1 MLDARM
7 RAKGPVFDDRGPRAM
22 REFADELGES
32 LADEG
37 VDVVRAEFA
46 KVVQHPTGRYSR
58 SIHAVSYGSRHEVN
72 DGGMVYGPWLAGVG
86 ERNRKSRFKGYAH
99 WRRSTQ
105 RLTRRVPELARKLMP
120 RLLGRLR

>member
-1 MLDARM
+1 MIEGDIQAQ
-7 RAKGPVFDDRGPRAM
+7 GPVFDERGPRAM
-22 REFADELGES
+22 RDFADEIGED

-58 SIHAVSYGSRHEVN
+58 SIHMVSMGSRHEVN
-72 DGGMVYGPWLAGVG
+72 DGGMIYGPWLAGTG
-86 ERNRKSRFKGYAH
+86 SRNRTTRFKGYAH
-99 WRRSTQ
+99 WRRATQ
-105 RLTRRVPELARKLMP
+105 ILTRRVPAVARKLMP